1 MSAAGRIA
9 AFGAALTVAFAGA
22 YAAGAA
28 FVPDGTAASWQ
39 ARSEHSDAHGPHTDG
54 THTDGTPAGLSLSR
68 DGYLL
73 APVQAPGTPGVD
85 GRLSF
90 TVLGPSGAPLRDYA
104 STHDRDMHLMVVR
117 TDGSGFRHVHP
128 QLDRD
133 TGVWSLPWRWERAGT
148 YRVFTDFQPEDT
160 KDAPALTLSRTVE
173 VAGAMSPTEPGPVRN
188 ASEVDGYT
196 VTLTGDLTA
205 GATAPLTAEFSRGG
219 EPVTELSPYLGAFG
233 HLVALREGD
242 LAFLHVHPT
251 GAEPAPGSRGGPAIS
266 FAAQAPTS
274 GRYLLYLDFQVDGR
288 VHTATFVVDAAAAPR
303 NVSAEN
309 P

>member
-233 HLVALREGD
+233 HLAIW
-242 LAFLHVHPT
+242 PSCT
-251 GAEPAPGSRGGPAIS
+251 CTPPAPSRPPVVVAGPRFPLPRRPRRPAGTCCTW
-266 FAAQAPTS
+266 TS
-274 GRYLLYLDFQVDGR
+274 RS
-288 VHTATFVVDAAAAPR
+288 TAGCTPR
-303 NVSAEN
+303 HSSST
-309 P
+309 PPPRQGM